1 MKLLVLG
8 AGNMTRALFYPV
20 REFLKD
26 HEVYIYTPSGTRAK
40 SLANEMQQQAIEITD
55 NSELGDFDA
64 VFLGCK
70 PQSLPHVGELLK
82 NKFTTLPKLVISI
95 MAARKFNQIN
105 EIFPNVPVMRLMP
118 NMPCLVGFGVM
129 PYVCSPEVPFE
140 LREVFVDAFSHSSR
154 LVFVSDEK
162 TFDQL
167 TPVLGSGPG
176 LIYEICKSFE
186 QELIDLSLGEDL
198 SRKLV
203 SELFKG
209 SAELSL
215 GQGKSFAALADEVSS
230 PGGITE
236 KMLETYTEKSMSDG
250 FKAIFQSGRNK
261 GDTL

>member
-1 MKLLVLG
+1 MAAESIISVSS
-8 AGNMTRALFYPV
+8 AA
-20 REFLKD
+20 E
-26 HEVYIYTPSGTRAK
+26 S
-40 SLANEMQQQAIEITD
+40 
-55 NSELGDFDA
+55 
-64 VFLGCK
+64 
-70 PQSLPHVGELLK
+70 
-82 NKFTTLPKLVISI
+82 FTTSWASPLVFDI
-95 MAARKFNQIN
+95 
-105 EIFPNVPVMRLMP
+105 
-118 NMPCLVGFGVM
+118 
-129 PYVCSPEVPFE
+129 Y
-140 LREVFVDAFSHSSR
+140 FVN